1 MKIRAI
7 LTGATGMVGAGVLLE
22 CLQDP
27 NIEHV
32 LVLSRKPSGVI
43 HPKVTELLHADLQNL
58 GPIESQL
65 TGYNACFFCAG
76 ISSVGLSKAEYER
89 ITHDLTL
96 AFAQTLLRLNPE
108 MTFTYVSGA
117 GTESSEQ
124 GRSHWARVKGSTENA
139 LMALPFQ
146 HAYMF
151 RPGYMHPTPG
161 QPNVPKAYRYLS
173 WLYPIARKLTPAY
186 VSTMREL
193 AQAMIAAVS
202 SGYPKSILEVP
213 DIVALA
219 AGKVVSKS

>member
-32 LVLSRKPSGVI
+32 LVLSRKPSSVI
-43 HPKVTELLHADLQNL
+43 HPKVTELLHADLQNI

-117 GTESSEQ
+117 GTDSSEQ

-139 LMALPFQ
+139 LMALHFR

-173 WLYPIARKLTPAY
+173 
-186 VSTMREL
+186 
-193 AQAMIAAVS
+193 
-202 SGYPKSILEVP
+202 
-213 DIVALA
+213 
-219 AGKVVSKS
+219 

>member
-32 LVLSRKPSGVI
+32 LVISRKPSGVT
-43 HPKVTELLHADLQNL
+43 HPKVTELLHTDLQNL

-117 GTESSEQ
+117 GTDSSEQ
-124 GRSHWARVKGSTENA
+124 GRSHWARVKGSTENE
-139 LMALPFQ
+139 LMALPFR

-173 WLYPIARKLTPAY
+173 WLYPITRKLTPAY